1 MSIMQCCAGL
11 VGRSIRACRRVARDV
26 ALHQARRVARLSAA
40 TLAVSLGVGVAPATG
55 QTSQTFY
62 EPNSWGLFDST
73 TGAFGSRC
81 DLNIGGPGNC
91 VFWGGASAFSSSME
105 EYRISDN
112 NSDCGAST
120 FSALAQIG
128 GWQSQGDYAIVYFR
142 FLDINR
148 NQTGLVQLGPVTPAE
163 RGNQTRLLWRSAS
176 GVVPAGTVYVR
187 LEMEMHRVSGQNND
201 GYIGDTEITIT
212 TPRIAISDAQVGAI
226 RTSRV
231 GGIVELSVVQS
242 WSGTTPAISWQSP
255 RRGTLQDGTYP
266 DGLIVS
272 GATTHNLTLANVQPQ
287 DDGLYSARVTCA
299 SLAVSF
305 PVSVNCS
312 SGPLPLVGSAISA
325 PPIRQQGSLRGVSI
339 QGDSAMAVVAE
350 DAAETVLN
358 LSHFRRRT
366 DAFGLSTWV
375 LDAQRSF
382 VVNGPASTVLVHGS
396 TVAVD
401 STPPGSMVTT
411 MYGLTPLGTLD
422 LLGFAFWPTPPNSPS
437 PYQITALGDGVLAA
451 SSRANIA
458 IARRDFYGW
467 VVTDT
472 LVASDLLL
480 GATSGSVEQILDG
493 AMVIRVSGAFQGG
506 DRRFIV
512 TRDEAGR
519 WSGGLRAEL
528 PGLLTT
534 LLRGTAP
541 IEILSDDRVWSL
553 GPSGWIDDGLI
564 PRSSAWGGTGQEHV
578 RAGQSLASWTWRSAF
593 ATPHLLRHTRTPTGW
608 RLVGINPFGLPW
620 VTRNLWQDYA
630 LDRHT
635 IAQFVRNDNRSV
647 SFGAFEHT
655 DRLGSAQLPE
665 FIPESQTGVPG
676 LSLVR
681 YVTFDPV
688 PANFI
693 WRFRGQ
699 TITGPTLPP
708 PFDHVAATPGFD
720 ATSAWLSLQTNGTP
734 ISAGDITLAILDPCS
749 TALIEHPCAISEL
762 EPNDFLDAPALDLR
776 SGQSIIGTSH
786 GALADGSV
794 LSRDYLGIRA
804 EPAPASGFRP
814 GAPMITKHR
823 FSVRARKPGL
833 FGQPSFSVDLRGHPV
848 SDGQINTAV
857 ASPIQTDTPQ
867 PGIDRLIDTLQWYGL
882 GPDPTRMDV
891 RIAAKPGSPQGSYI
905 GTLISEPVQTAVIP
919 GNISAGP
926 VTFTTNLPDQFADT
940 ELWLYDSN
948 LRPIPG
954 AGNDD
959 TPIEPDVGNASAT
972 LTADLAPGRYILA
985 MSLYPFSNPE
995 PSPAS
1000 DANPSGSV
1008 TATPN
1013 VAVSA
1018 GTTEGADVTLRVL
1031 HAGRSSYVVGTIG
1044 SASAPPQFDIPTR
1057 FLNRFDIH
1065 WIELN
1070 VGWPFSDCGVADI
1083 ADTDAVTVLSG
1094 GGPDGVIDNGD
1105 FTAFF
1110 TAFFLDADDPA
1121 RLVADIADTDANTP
1135 PNGYRD
1141 GALDNG
1147 DFTAFFASFFAGG
1160 CENQP

>member
-1 MSIMQCCAGL
+1 
-11 VGRSIRACRRVARDV
+11 
-26 ALHQARRVARLSAA
+26 
-40 TLAVSLGVGVAPATG
+40 
-55 QTSQTFY
+55 
-62 EPNSWGLFDST
+62 
-73 TGAFGSRC
+73 
-81 DLNIGGPGNC
+81 
-91 VFWGGASAFSSSME
+91 
-105 EYRISDN
+105 
-112 NSDCGAST
+112 
-120 FSALAQIG
+120 
-128 GWQSQGDYAIVYFR
+128 
-142 FLDINR
+142 
-148 NQTGLVQLGPVTPAE
+148 
-163 RGNQTRLLWRSAS
+163 
-176 GVVPAGTVYVR
+176 
-187 LEMEMHRVSGQNND
+187 
-201 GYIGDTEITIT
+201 
-212 TPRIAISDAQVGAI
+212 
-226 RTSRV
+226 
-231 GGIVELSVVQS
+231 
-242 WSGTTPAISWQSP
+242 
-255 RRGTLQDGTYP
+255 
-266 DGLIVS
+266 
-272 GATTHNLTLANVQPQ
+272 
-287 DDGLYSARVTCA
+287 
-299 SLAVSF
+299 
-305 PVSVNCS
+305 
-312 SGPLPLVGSAISA
+312 
-325 PPIRQQGSLRGVSI
+325 
-339 QGDSAMAVVAE
+339 
-350 DAAETVLN
+350 
-358 LSHFRRRT
+358 
-366 DAFGLSTWV
+366 
-375 LDAQRSF
+375 
-382 VVNGPASTVLVHGS
+382 
-396 TVAVD
+396 
-401 STPPGSMVTT
+401 
-411 MYGLTPLGTLD
+411 
-422 LLGFAFWPTPPNSPS
+422 
-437 PYQITALGDGVLAA
+437 
-451 SSRANIA
+451 
-458 IARRDFYGW
+458 
-467 VVTDT
+467 
-472 LVASDLLL
+472 
-480 GATSGSVEQILDG
+480 
-493 AMVIRVSGAFQGG
+493 
-506 DRRFIV
+506 
-512 TRDEAGR
+512 
-519 WSGGLRAEL
+519 
-528 PGLLTT
+528 
-534 LLRGTAP
+534 
-541 IEILSDDRVWSL
+541 
-553 GPSGWIDDGLI
+553 
-564 PRSSAWGGTGQEHV
+564 
-578 RAGQSLASWTWRSAF
+578 
-593 ATPHLLRHTRTPTGW
+593 
-608 RLVGINPFGLPW
+608 VGINPFGLPW
-620 VTRNLWQDYA
+620 VTRNLWWDYA

-635 IAQFVRNDNRSV
+635 IAQFVRNDDRSV

-823 FSVRARKPGL
+823 FSVRARQPGL

-857 ASPIQTDTPQ
+857 ASPIQADTPQ

-882 GPDPTRMDV
+882 GPDPARMDV
-891 RIAAKPGSPQGSYI
+891 RIAAKPGTPQGSYI

-959 TPIEPDVGNASAT
+959 TPIEPGMGNASAT

-1008 TATPN
+1008 TATPS

-1031 HAGRSSYVVGTIG
+1031 HAGRSSYIVGSMNSG
-1044 SASAPPQFDIPTR
+1044 AMPPQFDIPTR

-1083 ADTDAVTVLSG
+1083 ADTDAATVLSG

-1160 CENQP
+1160 CGG